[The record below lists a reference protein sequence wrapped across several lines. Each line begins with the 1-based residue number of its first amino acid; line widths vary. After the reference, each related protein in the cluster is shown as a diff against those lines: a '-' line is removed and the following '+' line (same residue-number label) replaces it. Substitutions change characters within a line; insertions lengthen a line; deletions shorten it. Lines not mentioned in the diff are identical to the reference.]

1 MRWIA
6 AAAAVFAIFFTIAL
20 WAIDN
25 VWPPQAAR
33 HPPQVAPPPL
43 APMTRA
49 SLVIAPVAIANNA
62 IRDALEAAAP
72 TDLTGKRDNLLTE
85 LLSKAEIGW
94 TLSRAPLAIASR
106 GDTLAVTTAVN
117 GSLRLTG
124 QFGTGVSNL
133 GGQIGNLVGA
143 DIGRA
148 MQNLAN
154 KAFDQRADLRGNVA
168 VLARPVLTPAWRLE
182 PNLTPQVVIADA
194 SLPISGNLINISKE
208 IRPLVERAVA
218 TQVTALSARIRGDDA
233 IERAAR
239 REWARM
245 CRSISLKNAAAG
257 MPDLWLELRPVRAF
271 AAQPRVGPN
280 SLDLVLGVE
289 ANTRVIPTET
299 KPDCP
304 FPAELAIVPQTDRG
318 RIAVALAIDVPFTDV
333 SRLLQAQLG
342 GRNFPDDGTGAVAAT
357 IETASLAGAG
367 DRLLLAL
374 KVKLRETGWF
384 GLRATA
390 DVFAWARAA
399 LDSDNQ
405 IVRFTDV
412 TIDVESETAFGLL
425 GAAARA
431 TLPFLQSAV
440 AEKAVIDLKPF
451 AGSARRSI
459 EAAIGDFT
467 RQEPGVR
474 VDAGVS
480 ALRLTGIVHD
490 ATTLRLIAEVNGA
503 LGVEVTALPK

>member
-6 AAAAVFAIFFTIAL
+6 AAAAAFAVFFTIAL
-20 WAIDN
+20 WAIDY

-33 HPPQVAPPPL
+33 HPPQVATPPL
-43 APMTRA
+43 APMTRT
-49 SLVIAPVAIANNA
+49 SLVIAPVAVANSA
-62 IRDALEAAAP
+62 IRDALEAVAP
-72 TDLTGKRDNLLTE
+72 NDLAGKRDNFLTE
-85 LLSKAEIGW
+85 VLSKAEIGW
-94 TLSRAPLAIASR
+94 TLSRAPLAIANR
-106 GDTLAVTTAVN
+106 GDALAVTTALN

-133 GGQIGNLVGA
+133 GGRIAGLVGA
-143 DIGRA
+143 DIGQA
-148 MQNLAN
+148 VQNLAN

-168 VLARPVLTPAWRLE
+168 VLARPVLLPAWRLE

-208 IRPLVERAVA
+208 IRPLVERAVNA
-218 TQVTALSARIRGDDA
+218 QVTTLTARIRNDDA

-239 REWARM
+239 REWTRM

-257 MPDLWLELRPVRAF
+257 MPDLWLEMRPVRAF
-271 AAQPRVGPN
+271 AAQPRVGPI

-289 ANTRVIPTET
+289 ADTRVIPTET

-304 FPAELAIVPQTDRG
+304 FPAELEIVPQTDRG

-333 SRLLQAQLG
+333 SRLLQAQLA
-342 GRNFPDDGTGAVAAT
+342 GRSFPDDGTGAVAAT
-357 IETASLAGAG
+357 IETVSLAGAG

-374 KVKLRETGWF
+374 KVNLRENGWL
-384 GLRATA
+384 GIGAAA
-390 DVFAWARAA
+390 DVYAWARAA
-399 LDSDNQ
+399 LDPDNQ
-405 IVRFTDV
+405 MVRFTDV
-412 TIDVESETAFGLL
+412 TIDVESEAAFGLL

-431 TLPFLQSAV
+431 ALPFLRSAI
-440 AEKAVIDLKPF
+440 AEKAVLDLKPF

-459 EAAIGDFT
+459 ETAIGDFT

-474 VDAGVS
+474 VNAGVS

-490 ATTLRLIAEVNGA
+490 ATTLRLIAEANGA
-503 LGVEVTALPK
+503 VGIEVTALPK